1 MAIDRRKSAA
11 KRFEDDRKK
20 KAAAAAKKA
29 EQEKKAAAK
38 KSQKQNKPVRSPGKD
53 ITTSVRDTFRQQ
65 AAKPQFEREQTAAQ
79 RMQGRSENWARL
91 EAQKANA
98 DKSTRKKIEA
108 EQDRLHKANRKD
120 AKGMTFDSATGRWMG
135 GGKPAYTPNVLPGM
149 SRDAQ
154 RTGTERSLRNGIV
167 APDMQ
172 KAAKK
177 HRDAV
182 WDRVHGPETGERI
195 KKMLSGAAGT
205 ERSLRN
211 GIVAPDMQKAAKK
224 HRDAVWDRVHGPET
238 GERIKKMLS
247 GAAKGYGS
255 DMENFHGLAIT
266 GRGLGMEK
274 EHAREIKVWED
285 EIRQWEKSLRDWEA
299 DGSLTNDE
307 RKELTDLIAANR
319 KKIEM
324 YEKQNRGTRAASQE
338 VYQTADA
345 LGESGARDT
354 QTAKRGL
361 GAFGS
366 AAIDVGTAGA
376 QMLGDMALGG
386 TPAMLMRGIGGGA
399 KEARQSGASHMQQG
413 AAIDVG
419 TAGAQMLGDMA
430 LGGTPAMLMRGIGGG
445 AKEARQSGASHM
457 QQVNYGMLSGAA
469 SVLTEKIS
477 NVAKPLGKAF
487 GKGAADDLIQKGID
501 KAVKKLAGSAAGEK
515 ALQTIAKH
523 GANALGEGFEESLEA
538 ALDPLLKR
546 ATYDSGAQWDLGEI
560 IYNGIIGAGTGL
572 VAGSGMEAAQNGI
585 ESAARG
591 VRDRMEQPLPL
602 PRAKPKGQ
610 ETGTPRQDVN
620 SPEMDAMQ
628 SAWQETD
635 SMLGSDSMRRYMT
648 QVDLT
653 FQGNMREG
661 MYLRLGDTPQILRKF
676 GAKSDNVV
684 MTQDTARKI
693 AYPSGYLGVK
703 HGHNLGIPALKQLPM
718 QVANP
723 EAVLRSKSQPNSLVL
738 LTKWIDKDGAPV
750 IIALHLDKRGQL
762 TIDNQVASAYGK
774 RNLDALVGENGE
786 NILWTKKED
795 TLYPQSTGLQLPE
808 TSGDGQVASAYGKR
822 NLDALVGE
830 NGENILWTKKEDT
843 LYPQSTGLQLPETS
857 GDGVPSTHSIPQA
870 DAKNK
875 SIDQLLS
882 NGRPMPEAMADD
894 TLVAHSIAQTAGES
908 KAGLTMEYG
917 KPKAENSQ
925 AIGQAEKPGLTIAYG
940 KPQAQETAIDTN
952 PETHTPEQTSIEKPK
967 TLNDRIKE
975 NRDLFEKNGTLF
987 KPQAQETA
995 IDTNPETH
1003 TPEQTSIEKP
1013 KTLNDRIKENRDL
1026 FEKNGTLFEMTGN
1039 EFAQSDKK
1047 LIDQV
1052 TEFFNSIG
1060 NKVFRKNFGEVALTR
1075 SGARD
1080 SISHGIGREKAIAFA
1095 AVPDV
1100 IEKGQVIDEQANWK
1114 GRRYDTVTFGGRI
1127 KIAGQDYDMGVI
1139 VKRYDNPA
1147 MASKYYVHEVMLANK
1162 EGEATTFKTGTE
1174 PAEPVGYPS
1183 DVTSPSTDSIP
1194 QTAGESKAKLTME
1207 YGKPQATTFKTGT
1220 EPAEP
1225 VGYPSDVT
1233 SPSTDSIPQTAGE
1246 SKAKLTMEYGKPQAE
1261 VPDPG
1266 ILKQGDGWQ
1275 AGEVKPRLGGEH
1287 EVRPENVQKII
1298 LEENPEMMQALG
1310 EAQGRAQEEL
1320 IKLSGQQMPKI
1331 AIGDKVR
1338 ARGLRNLGTIIG
1350 LNADGTYEVEF
1361 HNKQTGANKVV
1372 TMPAEAF
1379 EKVRAR
1385 GLRNLGTIIGL
1396 NADGTYEVEFHNKQT
1411 GANKV
1416 VTMPAEAFETI
1427 RRKKLPPDAKSVQR
1441 AQEQQEALESDSY
1454 EIPDI
1459 VEQEERAVR
1468 AAQNAEDAKDQLEAL
1483 EGPRTD
1489 AADAAYERT
1498 RATYA
1503 DMVAEEALLRANRI
1517 AANHPVR
1524 EAAARSSVHPMDV
1537 NAPDAAGAIE
1547 ITRQFE
1553 GMRQT
1558 LGRLQHQFKLTKA
1571 DLVTAEELA
1580 KGRTPTREVSPE
1592 KLEKITSYAKLLGE
1606 YKTAMQ
1612 PFYEYKTQLDTSRKN
1627 AADALIRNSE
1637 NWKDAKMG
1645 VSLSAK
1651 TPERVIEAVTGN
1663 DATEVNDALIR
1674 PVHAHNAERMR
1685 YENDH
1690 RDMLREA
1697 VKGTTREEST
1707 WVAMLNYAE
1716 YLERTGKD
1724 SSKLRVAMD
1733 KYYEKNKKHIR
1744 PARAKQLERDLIA
1757 IMNSLY
1763 PDQNETRIR
1772 NGYEP
1777 LEYMKKYL
1785 PARTRIDEGG
1795 RVAKFLRKALGIE
1808 TKADELPTE
1817 IAGTT
1822 ANRRPGQPYQ
1832 PYAEHRV
1839 GDTDKVQIKDFD
1851 AVRAVDDYI
1860 SFAGREI
1867 FFTEDI
1873 QNIRTFE
1880 ERLRYR
1886 FSDEGTRAELD
1897 SLDGDYTMDPNE
1909 RLKAKMEIWERDQ
1922 YRTFEERLR
1931 YRFSDEGTRAELD
1944 SLDGDYTMDPN
1955 ERLKAKMEIWERDQY
1970 SLPHFP
1976 TWLRKYA
1983 DMLAG
1988 KKQLTDRS
1996 AEEQTGRAMYRAV
2009 SDAEAKAAVN
2019 LTGFNISTALNNLV
2033 AMQQGGAE
2041 VSAKSMARAALNYA
2055 RSLTGDGD
2063 FDARST
2069 FLANRHGTDRVWKTN
2084 LQKVQD
2090 IGGKPME
2097 WVDHFTA
2104 GILTRG
2110 RYYDN
2115 VRAGLNA
2122 EQAMKEADDWAARVI
2137 GDRSVGA
2144 RPMLFESKNPLVKA
2158 VTMFQLE
2165 PANTISHWVHDI
2177 PRSMSVGA
2185 AVGTFAKLFLT
2196 AYLFNDT
2203 MEKITGVR
2211 PAPDP
2216 AGLINS
2222 MVGRFTGW
2230 MLPNTID
2237 MALELVRGD
2246 LDEEDFQTEKPELG
2260 DAILETAQDVASE
2273 VPFISGPLGAVF
2285 GAGNARMPIESAMPD
2300 LVKLTKALTGEG
2312 TRESKIVT
2320 AVDELSKPAL
2330 AIGLPMGGGQ
2340 LRKTVRGLNA
2350 AYNSGVY
2357 GYDKEGKRELK
2368 FPLYGEGNKA
2378 LRAAQAAV
2386 FGPYATGRGREYV
2399 RSGFQSS
2406 LNAKETRAYDTLR
2419 NQFGVEPS
2427 AAYDGV
2433 RAVQAVDE
2441 MSTYERGGTKKGAK
2455 RNAIMALD
2463 ISADAKKYLDTC
2475 LIGTS
2480 YDIPSYE
2487 NETDF
2492 AITRSVT
2499 GKMQEA
2505 ALSLAHEDGLSADAV
2520 IKYVLL
2526 CKTSSGENEIENK
2539 AGQMVD
2545 ICTDL
2550 IGAEDLTD
2558 AQRRAVTE
2566 KLLIPQMGDKWNG
2579 EAAKTWLSG
2588 MDPTDIV
2595 YTKFRMDQIDAEVDD
2610 DATIRK
2616 LDKADHKRAK
2626 KDALIDELGL
2636 DFKAEQGTKFRMD
2649 QIDAEVDDDATIR
2662 KLDKADHKR
2671 AKKDALIDELGL
2683 DFKAEQGLRY
2693 FLGDAKGWDWE
2704 WSDIGRD
2711 GSEDERELAWELEQ
2725 TGMDVVTYEIIK
2737 AGVGRQKGVEG
2748 ERYSKKKK
2756 VIAYLNEWDL
2766 PQNQKDLILKMTS
2779 TYDDYKIGRGGSGKS
2794 SGGKSTGMQQPQR
2807 LKTLKPFSLPF

>member
-11 KRFEDDRKK
+11 ARFEDDRKK

-65 AAKPQFEREQTAAQ
+65 AAKPQFGTKQTAAQ

-195 KKMLSGAAGT
+195 KKMLSGAA
-205 ERSLRN
+205 
-211 GIVAPDMQKAAKK
+211 
-224 HRDAVWDRVHGPET
+224 
-238 GERIKKMLS
+238 
-247 GAAKGYGS
+247 KGYGS

-285 EIRQWEKSLRDWEA
+285 EIRRWEKSLRDWEA

-399 KEARQSGASHMQQG
+399 KEARQSGASHMQQ
-413 AAIDVG
+413 A
-419 TAGAQMLGDMA
+419 
-430 LGGTPAMLMRGIGGG
+430 
-445 AKEARQSGASHM
+445 
-457 QQVNYGMLSGAA
+457 NYGMLSGAA

-572 VAGSGMEAAQNGI
+572 VAGSGMEAAQDGI

-591 VRDRMEQPLPL
+591 VRDRMGQPLPL

-808 TSGDGQVASAYGKR
+808 TSGDG
-822 NLDALVGE
+822 
-830 NGENILWTKKEDT
+830 
-843 LYPQSTGLQLPETS
+843 
-857 GDGVPSTHSIPQA
+857 VPSTHSISQA

-917 KPKAENSQ
+917 KPKTENSQ
-925 AIGQAEKPGLTIAYG
+925 AIGQTEKPGLTIAYG
-940 KPQAQETAIDTN
+940 KPQAE
-952 PETHTPEQTSIEKPK
+952 
-967 TLNDRIKE
+967 
-975 NRDLFEKNGTLF
+975 
-987 KPQAQETA
+987 ETA

-1060 NKVFRKNFGEVALTR
+1060 NKVFRKNFGEVTLTR

-1207 YGKPQATTFKTGT
+1207 YGKPQA
-1220 EPAEP
+1220 
-1225 VGYPSDVT
+1225 
-1233 SPSTDSIPQTAGE
+1233 
-1246 SKAKLTMEYGKPQAE
+1246 E

-1310 EAQGRAQEEL
+1310 ETQGRAQEEL
-1320 IKLSGQQMPKI
+1320 IKLYGQQMPKI
-1331 AIGDKVR
+1331 AIGD
-1338 ARGLRNLGTIIG
+1338 
-1350 LNADGTYEVEF
+1350 
-1361 HNKQTGANKVV
+1361 
-1372 TMPAEAF
+1372 
-1379 EKVRAR
+1379 KVRAR

-1524 EAAARSSVHPMDV
+1524 EAAARSSMHPMDV

-1547 ITRQFE
+1547 ITRQLE

-1612 PFYEYKTQLDTSRKN
+1612 PFYEYKIQLDTSRKN

-1663 DATEVNDALIR
+1663 DAAEVNDALIR

-1697 VKGTTREEST
+1697 VKGTTKEEST

-1757 IMNSLY
+1757 IMDSLY

-1777 LEYMKKYL
+1777 LEYLKNYL

-1897 SLDGDYTMDPNE
+1897 SLDGDYTMDP
-1909 RLKAKMEIWERDQ
+1909 D
-1922 YRTFEERLR
+1922 
-1931 YRFSDEGTRAELD
+1931 
-1944 SLDGDYTMDPN
+1944 

-1996 AEEQTGRAMYRAV
+1996 AEEQTGRPMYRAV
-2009 SDAEAKAAVN
+2009 SDVETKAAVN
-2019 LTGFNISTALNNLV
+2019 LTGFNIATALNNLV
-2033 AMQQGGAE
+2033 AMQQGGSE

-2055 RSLTGDGD
+2055 RSLGEDGD

-2069 FLANRHGTDRVWKTN
+2069 FLTNRHGTDRVWKTK

-2115 VRAGLNA
+2115 VRDGLSA

-2216 AGLINS
+2216 VGLINS

-2273 VPFISGPLGAVF
+2273 VPFISGPLGAAF

-2300 LVKLTKALTGEG
+2300 LVTLTKTLTGEG

-2320 AVDELSKPAL
+2320 AADELSKPL
-2330 AIGLPMGGGQ
+2330 ITIGLPTGGGQ

-2427 AAYDGV
+2427 AAYDSV

-2463 ISADAKKYLDTC
+2463 LSPDAKKYLDGC

-2526 CKTSSGENEIENK
+2526 CKTSSSENEIENK

-2610 DATIRK
+2610 DA
-2616 LDKADHKRAK
+2616 A
-2626 KDALIDELGL
+2626 
-2636 DFKAEQGTKFRMD
+2636 
-2649 QIDAEVDDDATIR
+2649 IR

-2756 VIAYLNEWDL
+2756 VIAYLNQWDL
-2766 PQNQKDLILKMTS
+2766 PQNQKDLILKMAS

-2794 SGGKSTGMQQPQR
+2794 SGRKSTGMQQPQR

>member
-65 AAKPQFEREQTAAQ
+65 AAKPQFGTKQTAAQ

-91 EAQKANA
+91 ETQKAGA

-195 KKMLSGAAGT
+195 KKMLSGAA
-205 ERSLRN
+205 
-211 GIVAPDMQKAAKK
+211 
-224 HRDAVWDRVHGPET
+224 
-238 GERIKKMLS
+238 
-247 GAAKGYGS
+247 KGYGS

-285 EIRQWEKSLRDWEA
+285 EIRRWEKSLRDWEA

-399 KEARQSGASHMQQG
+399 KEARQSGASHMQQ
-413 AAIDVG
+413 A
-419 TAGAQMLGDMA
+419 
-430 LGGTPAMLMRGIGGG
+430 
-445 AKEARQSGASHM
+445 
-457 QQVNYGMLSGAA
+457 NYGMLSGAA

-610 ETGTPRQDVN
+610 KT
-620 SPEMDAMQ
+620 
-628 SAWQETD
+628 
-635 SMLGSDSMRRYMT
+635 
-648 QVDLT
+648 
-653 FQGNMREG
+653 
-661 MYLRLGDTPQILRKF
+661 
-676 GAKSDNVV
+676 
-684 MTQDTARKI
+684 
-693 AYPSGYLGVK
+693 
-703 HGHNLGIPALKQLPM
+703 
-718 QVANP
+718 
-723 EAVLRSKSQPNSLVL
+723 
-738 LTKWIDKDGAPV
+738 
-750 IIALHLDKRGQL
+750 
-762 TIDNQVASAYGK
+762 
-774 RNLDALVGENGE
+774 
-786 NILWTKKED
+786 
-795 TLYPQSTGLQLPE
+795 
-808 TSGDGQVASAYGKR
+808 
-822 NLDALVGE
+822 
-830 NGENILWTKKEDT
+830 LWTKKEDT

-882 NGRPMPEAMADD
+882 IGLQLPEAMTDD
-894 TLVAHSIAQTAGES
+894 TLVAHSIAQNSGGN
-908 KAGLTMEYG
+908 KA
-917 KPKAENSQ
+917 
-925 AIGQAEKPGLTIAYG
+925 GLTIAYG
-940 KPQAQETAIDTN
+940 KPKAEETAIDTN

-975 NRDLFEKNGTLF
+975 N
-987 KPQAQETA
+987 
-995 IDTNPETH
+995 
-1003 TPEQTSIEKP
+1003 S
-1013 KTLNDRIKENRDL
+1013 DL

-1060 NKVFRKNFGEVALTR
+1060 NKVFRKNFGEVTLTR

-1183 DVTSPSTDSIP
+1183 DVTSPSIDSIP
-1194 QTAGESKAKLTME
+1194 HNAGESKAKLTME
-1207 YGKPQATTFKTGT
+1207 YGKPKAENSQAIGQ
-1220 EPAEP
+1220 AEKP
-1225 VGYPSDVT
+1225 G
-1233 SPSTDSIPQTAGE
+1233 
-1246 SKAKLTMEYGKPQAE
+1246 LTIAYGKPQAE
-1261 VPDPG
+1261 IPDPG
-1266 ILKQGDGWQ
+1266 ILKQGDGWRES
-1275 AGEVKPRLGGEH
+1275 EVKPRLGGEH

-1379 EKVRAR
+1379 E
-1385 GLRNLGTIIGL
+1385 TIW
-1396 NADGTYEVEFHNKQT
+1396 
-1411 GANKV
+1411 
-1416 VTMPAEAFETI
+1416 
-1427 RRKKLPPDAKSVQR
+1427 RKELPPDAKSVQQ
-1441 AQEQQEALESDSY
+1441 AQGQQEALESDSYEIPDIIEQEERAVRTALNAEDAKNQREALRSDSY

-1489 AADAAYERT
+1489 AAGAAYERT

-1524 EAAARSSVHPMDV
+1524 EAAARSSVHPMDI

-1547 ITRQFE
+1547 ITRQLE

-1571 DLVTAEELA
+1571 DLVTAEEFA

-1612 PFYEYKTQLDTSRKN
+1612 PFYEYKTQLDTSRRN

-1663 DATEVNDALIR
+1663 DAAEVNDALIR

-1757 IMNSLY
+1757 IMDSLY

-1777 LEYMKKYL
+1777 LEYMKNYL

-1795 RVAKFLRKALGIE
+1795 RGAKFLRKALGIE

-1922 YRTFEERLR
+1922 Y
-1931 YRFSDEGTRAELD
+1931 
-1944 SLDGDYTMDPN
+1944 
-1955 ERLKAKMEIWERDQY
+1955 

-1996 AEEQTGRAMYRAV
+1996 AEEQTGRPMYRAV
-2009 SDAEAKAAVN
+2009 SDVETKAAVN

-2069 FLANRHGTDRVWKTN
+2069 FLTNRHGTDRVWKTN

-2273 VPFISGPLGAVF
+2273 VPFISGPLGAAF

-2300 LVKLTKALTGEG
+2300 LVTLTKALTGEG

-2320 AVDELSKPAL
+2320 AVDELSKPL
-2330 AIGLPMGGGQ
+2330 ITIGLPTGGGQ

-2378 LRAAQAAV
+2378 LRAAQAAI

-2463 ISADAKKYLDTC
+2463 LSPDAKKYLDGC

-2526 CKTSSGENEIENK
+2526 CKTSSSENEIENK

-2610 DATIRK
+2610 DA
-2616 LDKADHKRAK
+2616 A
-2626 KDALIDELGL
+2626 
-2636 DFKAEQGTKFRMD
+2636 
-2649 QIDAEVDDDATIR
+2649 IR

-2756 VIAYLNEWDL
+2756 VIAYLNQWDL
-2766 PQNQKDLILKMTS
+2766 PQNQKDLILKMAS

-2807 LKTLKPFSLPF
+2807 LKTLKPLSLPF

>member
-1 MAIDRRKSAA
+1 
-11 KRFEDDRKK
+11 
-20 KAAAAAKKA
+20 
-29 EQEKKAAAK
+29 
-38 KSQKQNKPVRSPGKD
+38 
-53 ITTSVRDTFRQQ
+53 
-65 AAKPQFEREQTAAQ
+65 
-79 RMQGRSENWARL
+79 
-91 EAQKANA
+91 
-98 DKSTRKKIEA
+98 
-108 EQDRLHKANRKD
+108 
-120 AKGMTFDSATGRWMG
+120 
-135 GGKPAYTPNVLPGM
+135 
-149 SRDAQ
+149 
-154 RTGTERSLRNGIV
+154 
-167 APDMQ
+167 
-172 KAAKK
+172 
-177 HRDAV
+177 
-182 WDRVHGPETGERI
+182 
-195 KKMLSGAAGT
+195 
-205 ERSLRN
+205 
-211 GIVAPDMQKAAKK
+211 
-224 HRDAVWDRVHGPET
+224 
-238 GERIKKMLS
+238 
-247 GAAKGYGS
+247 
-255 DMENFHGLAIT
+255 
-266 GRGLGMEK
+266 
-274 EHAREIKVWED
+274 
-285 EIRQWEKSLRDWEA
+285 
-299 DGSLTNDE
+299 
-307 RKELTDLIAANR
+307 
-319 KKIEM
+319 
-324 YEKQNRGTRAASQE
+324 
-338 VYQTADA
+338 
-345 LGESGARDT
+345 
-354 QTAKRGL
+354 
-361 GAFGS
+361 
-366 AAIDVGTAGA
+366 
-376 QMLGDMALGG
+376 
-386 TPAMLMRGIGGGA
+386 
-399 KEARQSGASHMQQG
+399 
-413 AAIDVG
+413 
-419 TAGAQMLGDMA
+419 
-430 LGGTPAMLMRGIGGG
+430 
-445 AKEARQSGASHM
+445 
-457 QQVNYGMLSGAA
+457 
-469 SVLTEKIS
+469 
-477 NVAKPLGKAF
+477 
-487 GKGAADDLIQKGID
+487 
-501 KAVKKLAGSAAGEK
+501 
-515 ALQTIAKH
+515 
-523 GANALGEGFEESLEA
+523 
-538 ALDPLLKR
+538 
-546 ATYDSGAQWDLGEI
+546 
-560 IYNGIIGAGTGL
+560 
-572 VAGSGMEAAQNGI
+572 
-585 ESAARG
+585 
-591 VRDRMEQPLPL
+591 
-602 PRAKPKGQ
+602 
-610 ETGTPRQDVN
+610 
-620 SPEMDAMQ
+620 
-628 SAWQETD
+628 
-635 SMLGSDSMRRYMT
+635 
-648 QVDLT
+648 
-653 FQGNMREG
+653 
-661 MYLRLGDTPQILRKF
+661 
-676 GAKSDNVV
+676 
-684 MTQDTARKI
+684 
-693 AYPSGYLGVK
+693 
-703 HGHNLGIPALKQLPM
+703 
-718 QVANP
+718 
-723 EAVLRSKSQPNSLVL
+723 
-738 LTKWIDKDGAPV
+738 
-750 IIALHLDKRGQL
+750 
-762 TIDNQVASAYGK
+762 
-774 RNLDALVGENGE
+774 
-786 NILWTKKED
+786 
-795 TLYPQSTGLQLPE
+795 
-808 TSGDGQVASAYGKR
+808 
-822 NLDALVGE
+822 
-830 NGENILWTKKEDT
+830 
-843 LYPQSTGLQLPETS
+843 
-857 GDGVPSTHSIPQA
+857 
-870 DAKNK
+870 
-875 SIDQLLS
+875 
-882 NGRPMPEAMADD
+882 
-894 TLVAHSIAQTAGES
+894 
-908 KAGLTMEYG
+908 
-917 KPKAENSQ
+917 
-925 AIGQAEKPGLTIAYG
+925 
-940 KPQAQETAIDTN
+940 
-952 PETHTPEQTSIEKPK
+952 
-967 TLNDRIKE
+967 
-975 NRDLFEKNGTLF
+975 
-987 KPQAQETA
+987 
-995 IDTNPETH
+995 
-1003 TPEQTSIEKP
+1003 
-1013 KTLNDRIKENRDL
+1013 
-1026 FEKNGTLFEMTGN
+1026 
-1039 EFAQSDKK
+1039 
-1047 LIDQV
+1047 
-1052 TEFFNSIG
+1052 
-1060 NKVFRKNFGEVALTR
+1060 
-1075 SGARD
+1075 
-1080 SISHGIGREKAIAFA
+1080 
-1095 AVPDV
+1095 
-1100 IEKGQVIDEQANWK
+1100 
-1114 GRRYDTVTFGGRI
+1114 
-1127 KIAGQDYDMGVI
+1127 
-1139 VKRYDNPA
+1139 
-1147 MASKYYVHEVMLANK
+1147 
-1162 EGEATTFKTGTE
+1162 
-1174 PAEPVGYPS
+1174 
-1183 DVTSPSTDSIP
+1183 
-1194 QTAGESKAKLTME
+1194 
-1207 YGKPQATTFKTGT
+1207 
-1220 EPAEP
+1220 
-1225 VGYPSDVT
+1225 
-1233 SPSTDSIPQTAGE
+1233 
-1246 SKAKLTMEYGKPQAE
+1246 
-1261 VPDPG
+1261 
-1266 ILKQGDGWQ
+1266 
-1275 AGEVKPRLGGEH
+1275 
-1287 EVRPENVQKII
+1287 
-1298 LEENPEMMQALG
+1298 
-1310 EAQGRAQEEL
+1310 
-1320 IKLSGQQMPKI
+1320 
-1331 AIGDKVR
+1331 
-1338 ARGLRNLGTIIG
+1338 
-1350 LNADGTYEVEF
+1350 
-1361 HNKQTGANKVV
+1361 
-1372 TMPAEAF
+1372 
-1379 EKVRAR
+1379 
-1385 GLRNLGTIIGL
+1385 
-1396 NADGTYEVEFHNKQT
+1396 
-1411 GANKV
+1411 
-1416 VTMPAEAFETI
+1416 
-1427 RRKKLPPDAKSVQR
+1427 
-1441 AQEQQEALESDSY
+1441 
-1454 EIPDI
+1454 
-1459 VEQEERAVR
+1459 
-1468 AAQNAEDAKDQLEAL
+1468 
-1483 EGPRTD
+1483 
-1489 AADAAYERT
+1489 
-1498 RATYA
+1498 
-1503 DMVAEEALLRANRI
+1503 
-1517 AANHPVR
+1517 
-1524 EAAARSSVHPMDV
+1524 
-1537 NAPDAAGAIE
+1537 
-1547 ITRQFE
+1547 
-1553 GMRQT
+1553 
-1558 LGRLQHQFKLTKA
+1558 
-1571 DLVTAEELA
+1571 
-1580 KGRTPTREVSPE
+1580 
-1592 KLEKITSYAKLLGE
+1592 
-1606 YKTAMQ
+1606 MQ
-1612 PFYEYKTQLDTSRKN
+1612 PFYEYKIQLDTSRRN

-1637 NWKDAKMG
+1637 KWKDAKMG

-1663 DATEVNDALIR
+1663 DAAEVNDALIR

-1744 PARAKQLERDLIA
+1744 PVRAKQLERDLIA
-1757 IMNSLY
+1757 IMDSLY

-1777 LEYMKKYL
+1777 LEYMKNYL

-1897 SLDGDYTMDPNE
+1897 SLDGDYTMDP
-1909 RLKAKMEIWERDQ
+1909 D
-1922 YRTFEERLR
+1922 
-1931 YRFSDEGTRAELD
+1931 
-1944 SLDGDYTMDPN
+1944 

-1996 AEEQTGRAMYRAV
+1996 AEEQTGRPMYRAV
-2009 SDAEAKAAVN
+2009 SDVETKAAVN
-2019 LTGFNISTALNNLV
+2019 LTGFNIATALNNLV

-2055 RSLTGDGD
+2055 RSLGGDGD

-2069 FLANRHGTDRVWKTN
+2069 FLTNRHGTDRVWKAK

-2115 VRAGLNA
+2115 VRDGLSA

-2137 GDRSVGA
+2137 GDRSAGA

-2177 PRSMSVGA
+2177 PRSMNVGA

-2273 VPFISGPLGAVF
+2273 VPFISGPLGAAF

-2330 AIGLPMGGGQ
+2330 TIGLPTGGGQ

-2378 LRAAQAAV
+2378 LQAAQAAA

-2427 AAYDGV
+2427 AAYDSV

-2463 ISADAKKYLDTC
+2463 LSPDAKKYLDGC

-2526 CKTSSGENEIENK
+2526 CKTSSSENEIENK

-2610 DATIRK
+2610 DA
-2616 LDKADHKRAK
+2616 A
-2626 KDALIDELGL
+2626 
-2636 DFKAEQGTKFRMD
+2636 
-2649 QIDAEVDDDATIR
+2649 IR

-2711 GSEDERELAWELEQ
+2711 GSEDERELAWDLEQ

-2756 VIAYLNEWDL
+2756 VIAYLNQWDL
-2766 PQNQKDLILKMTS
+2766 PQNQKDLILKMAS

-2807 LKTLKPFSLPF
+2807 LKTLKPLSLPF

>member
-20 KAAAAAKKA
+20 KATAAAKKA

-38 KSQKQNKPVRSPGKD
+38 KAQKQNKPVRSPGKD
-53 ITTSVRDTFRQQ
+53 ITTSVRDTFRGQ
-65 AAKPQFEREQTAAQ
+65 AAKPQFGTKQTAAQ

-195 KKMLSGAAGT
+195 KKMLSGAA
-205 ERSLRN
+205 
-211 GIVAPDMQKAAKK
+211 
-224 HRDAVWDRVHGPET
+224 
-238 GERIKKMLS
+238 
-247 GAAKGYGS
+247 KGYGS

-285 EIRQWEKSLRDWEA
+285 EIRRWEKSLRDWEA

-399 KEARQSGASHMQQG
+399 KEARQSGASHMQQ
-413 AAIDVG
+413 A
-419 TAGAQMLGDMA
+419 
-430 LGGTPAMLMRGIGGG
+430 
-445 AKEARQSGASHM
+445 
-457 QQVNYGMLSGAA
+457 NYGMLSGAA

-572 VAGSGMEAAQNGI
+572 VTGSGMEAAQNGI

-591 VRDRMEQPLPL
+591 VRDRMGQPLPL

-610 ETGTPRQDVN
+610 ET
-620 SPEMDAMQ
+620 
-628 SAWQETD
+628 
-635 SMLGSDSMRRYMT
+635 
-648 QVDLT
+648 
-653 FQGNMREG
+653 
-661 MYLRLGDTPQILRKF
+661 
-676 GAKSDNVV
+676 
-684 MTQDTARKI
+684 
-693 AYPSGYLGVK
+693 
-703 HGHNLGIPALKQLPM
+703 
-718 QVANP
+718 
-723 EAVLRSKSQPNSLVL
+723 
-738 LTKWIDKDGAPV
+738 
-750 IIALHLDKRGQL
+750 
-762 TIDNQVASAYGK
+762 
-774 RNLDALVGENGE
+774 
-786 NILWTKKED
+786 LWTKKED
-795 TLYPQSTGLQLPE
+795 TLYPQS
-808 TSGDGQVASAYGKR
+808 A
-822 NLDALVGE
+822 
-830 NGENILWTKKEDT
+830 
-843 LYPQSTGLQLPETS
+843 GLQLPETS
-857 GDGVPSTHSIPQA
+857 GDGVPSTHSILQA

-882 NGRPMPEAMADD
+882 NGRPMPEAMTDD

-917 KPKAENSQ
+917 KPKTENSQ
-925 AIGQAEKPGLTIAYG
+925 AIGQTEKPGLTIAYG
-940 KPQAQETAIDTN
+940 KPQAE
-952 PETHTPEQTSIEKPK
+952 
-967 TLNDRIKE
+967 
-975 NRDLFEKNGTLF
+975 
-987 KPQAQETA
+987 ETA

-1194 QTAGESKAKLTME
+1194 QTAGESKVKLTME
-1207 YGKPQATTFKTGT
+1207 YGKPQAQETTI
-1220 EPAEP
+1220 
-1225 VGYPSDVT
+1225 D
-1233 SPSTDSIPQTAGE
+1233 
-1246 SKAKLTMEYGKPQAE
+1246 M
-1261 VPDPG
+1261 
-1266 ILKQGDGWQ
+1266 
-1275 AGEVKPRLGGEH
+1275 
-1287 EVRPENVQKII
+1287 
-1298 LEENPEMMQALG
+1298 NPETHTP
-1310 EAQGRAQEEL
+1310 EL
-1320 IKLSGQQMPKI
+1320 PKI
-1331 AIGDKVR
+1331 EVGD
-1338 ARGLRNLGTIIG
+1338 
-1350 LNADGTYEVEF
+1350 
-1361 HNKQTGANKVV
+1361 
-1372 TMPAEAF
+1372 
-1379 EKVRAR
+1379 KVRAR

-1547 ITRQFE
+1547 ITRQLE

-1612 PFYEYKTQLDTSRKN
+1612 PFYEYKTQLDTSRRN

-1637 NWKDAKMG
+1637 KWKDAKMG

-1663 DATEVNDALIR
+1663 DAAEVNDALIR

-1757 IMNSLY
+1757 IMDSLY

-1777 LEYMKKYL
+1777 LEYMKNYL

-1795 RVAKFLRKALGIE
+1795 RGAKFLRKALGIE

-1922 YRTFEERLR
+1922 Y
-1931 YRFSDEGTRAELD
+1931 
-1944 SLDGDYTMDPN
+1944 
-1955 ERLKAKMEIWERDQY
+1955 

-1996 AEEQTGRAMYRAV
+1996 AEEQTGRPLYRAV
-2009 SDAEAKAAVN
+2009 SDVETKAAVN
-2019 LTGFNISTALNNLV
+2019 LTGFNIATALNNLV
-2033 AMQQGGAE
+2033 AMQQGGSE

-2069 FLANRHGTDRVWKTN
+2069 FLTNRHGTDRVWKTN

-2216 AGLINS
+2216 VGLINS

-2273 VPFISGPLGAVF
+2273 VPFISGPLGAAF

-2300 LVKLTKALTGEG
+2300 LVTLTKALTGEG

-2330 AIGLPMGGGQ
+2330 AIGLPTGGGQ
-2340 LRKTVRGLNA
+2340 LRKTVRGLHA

-2378 LRAAQAAV
+2378 LQAAQAAV

-2463 ISADAKKYLDTC
+2463 ISADAKKYLDGC

-2520 IKYVLL
+2520 IKYVLF
-2526 CKTSSGENEIENK
+2526 CKTSSSENEIENK

-2545 ICTDL
+2545 ICTDM
-2550 IGAEDLTD
+2550 IGAADLTD

-2595 YTKFRMDQIDAEVDD
+2595 Y
-2610 DATIRK
+2610 
-2616 LDKADHKRAK
+2616 
-2626 KDALIDELGL
+2626 
-2636 DFKAEQGTKFRMD
+2636 TKFRMD

-2766 PQNQKDLILKMTS
+2766 PQNQKDLILKMAS

-2794 SGGKSTGMQQPQR
+2794 SGRKSTGMQQPQR
-2807 LKTLKPFSLPF
+2807 LKTLKPLSLPF